1 MLLRTLLLL
10 KERVE
15 GCVERS
21 VFQRVER
28 EGEGVERCEL
38 REPLLNPSPFLEA
51 AASREVRVATAF
63 LPVREVAGEKGRW
76 ELP

>member
-28 EGEGVERCEL
+28 EGEVVERCEL

-51 AASREVRVATAF
+51 ASREVRVATAF
-63 LPVREVAGEKGRW
+63 LPVREAVGEK
-76 ELP
+76 

>member
-28 EGEGVERCEL
+28 EGEVVERCEL
-38 REPLLNPSPFLEA
+38 RELLLNPSPFLEA

-63 LPVREVAGEKGRW
+63 LPVREAVGEKGRW
-76 ELP
+76 EFP

>member
-28 EGEGVERCEL
+28 EGEVVERCEL
-38 REPLLNPSPFLEA
+38 RELLLNPSPFLEA
-51 AASREVRVATAF
+51 ALSREVRVATAF
-63 LPVREVAGEKGRW
+63 LPVREAVGEKGRW
-76 ELP
+76 EFP

>member
-1 MLLRTLLLL
+1 MLLRTLLL

-28 EGEGVERCEL
+28 EGEVVERCEL

-63 LPVREVAGEKGRW
+63 LPRREAVGEK
-76 ELP
+76 

>member
-28 EGEGVERCEL
+28 EGEVVERCEL
-38 REPLLNPSPFLEA
+38 REPLLNPIPFLEA

-63 LPVREVAGEKGRW
+63 LPVREAVGEK
-76 ELP
+76 

>member
-1 MLLRTLLLL
+1 MVLRTLLLL

-21 VFQRVER
+21 VCQRVER

-38 REPLLNPSPFLEA
+38 RELLLNPSPFLEA
-51 AASREVRVATAF
+51 AASREVRVATVF
-63 LPVREVAGEKGRW
+63 LPVREAVGEK
-76 ELP
+76 